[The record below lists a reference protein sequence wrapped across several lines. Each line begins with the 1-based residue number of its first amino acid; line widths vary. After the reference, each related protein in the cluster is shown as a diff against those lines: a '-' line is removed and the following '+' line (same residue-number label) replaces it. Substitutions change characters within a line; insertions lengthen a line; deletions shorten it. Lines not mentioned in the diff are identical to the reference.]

1 MGGKNKSDPERV
13 PEKVIKMDIIR
24 GDGTLL
30 KNIDLSPKNE
40 YQEVLQNVAIIIDT
54 VMKSAPML
62 RGLGLPGELL
72 KRPINVVENML
83 VAYIYDQ
90 IDEYEPRAIIGGVTF
105 EMPDYSYPLQGILI
119 PVVEIEGVNEDEE

>member
-1 MGGKNKSDPERV
+1 MEIV
-13 PEKVIKMDIIR
+13 R
-24 GDGTLL
+24 GDGKLL
-30 KNIDLSPKNE
+30 ENIDLAPENVH
-40 YQEVLQNVAIIIDT
+40 QEVLQNVAIILDT

-72 KRPINVVENML
+72 KRPISVVQNTL

-90 IDEYEPRAIIGGVTF
+90 IDEYEPRAIIGGITF
-105 EMPDYSYPLQGILI
+105 EMPDYSYPMQGILI